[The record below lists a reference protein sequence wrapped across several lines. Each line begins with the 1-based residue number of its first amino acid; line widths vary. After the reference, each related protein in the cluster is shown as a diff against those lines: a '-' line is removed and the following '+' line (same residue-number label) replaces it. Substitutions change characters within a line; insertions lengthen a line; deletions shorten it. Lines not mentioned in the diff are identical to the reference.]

1 MKKAERHQADAAKA
15 GRTEAQTGG
24 AEALTGRKAVDTG
37 RAVTKA
43 GRTTA
48 EIGRTGLKVSRLG
61 LGGAPLA
68 GLYQGVSDEQAAR
81 VVNTYLD
88 HGLGFFDTAPL
99 YGSGVSETRLGAA
112 LSERVR
118 NAPVRGGPHGGAHEA
133 TGAPGQGDGRAAT
146 SRDSFVLATKVG
158 RLLVPDPARD
168 QDVWSDDLPPVGPVF
183 DYSYDGTL
191 RSLEESLGRLGLDR
205 VDILHIHDPDNHYDE
220 AMKGSYRA
228 LVRMRDEEVIR
239 AVGVGMNQ
247 AKMLARFARE
257 GDFDCF
263 LCAGRYTLVDHT
275 ALKRLLPLCED
286 RGISL
291 IVGGPYNSGILAQGA
306 VEGAK
311 FDYRKAPPQ
320 IVEKVR
326 RVEAVC
332 GRHGT
337 PLKAAALQF
346 PLAHPAVAAVIPG
359 ARSPEEVDENVKMF
373 EVGIPADFWAE
384 LREEGLIPD
393 AAPTPV

>member
-1 MKKAERHQADAAKA
+1 MKKDDQLRASAEI
-15 GRTEAQTGG
+15 GRR
-24 AEALTGRKAVDTG
+24 AE
-37 RAVTKA
+37 
-43 GRTTA
+43 A
-48 EIGRTGLKVSRLG
+48 EIGRTGLKVNRLG

-68 GLYQGVSDEQAAR
+68 GLYQGVTDEQAGR
-81 VVNTYLD
+81 VVNTYLG

-99 YGSGVSETRLGAA
+99 YGSGVSETRLGAV

-118 NAPVRGGPHGGAHEA
+118 NATAR
-133 TGAPGQGDGRAAT
+133 DGRAANV
-146 SRDSFVLATKVG
+146 RDAFVLATKVG

-168 QDVWSDDLPPVGPVF
+168 QDVWSDDLPPVGTVF

-191 RSLEESLGRLGLDR
+191 RSLEESLVRLGLDR
-205 VDILHIHDPDNHYDE
+205 VDMLHIHDPDNHYDE
-220 AMKGSYRA
+220 AMEGSYRA
-228 LVRMRDEEVIR
+228 LVRMRDEGVIR

-263 LCAGRYTLVDHT
+263 LCAGRYTLVDHA
-275 ALKRLLPLCED
+275 ALKRLLPLCEE
-286 RGISL
+286 RRISL
-291 IVGGPYNSGILAQGA
+291 IIGGPYNSGILAQGA
-306 VEGAK
+306 VAGAR
-311 FDYRKAPPQ
+311 FDYRKAPPG

-359 ARSPEEVDENVKMF
+359 ARSPEEVDENVQMF
-373 EVGIPADFWAE
+373 EVEIPAGFWSE

-393 AAPTPV
+393 AAPTPA

>member
-1 MKKAERHQADAAKA
+1 MRKDDQAEIGKVP
-15 GRTEAQTGG
+15 GP
-24 AEALTGRKAVDTG
+24 AETNRGIRLS
-37 RAVTKA
+37 
-43 GRTTA
+43 
-48 EIGRTGLKVSRLG
+48 EIGRTGLKVNSIG

-68 GLYQGVSDEQAAR
+68 GLYHSVPDEQADR
-81 VVNTYLD
+81 VVSAYLA
-88 HGLGFFDTAPL
+88 HGPGFIDTAPL

-112 LSERVR
+112 LSGRDR
-118 NAPVRGGPHGGAHEA
+118 NGPARDRSAPA
-133 TGAPGQGDGRAAT
+133 
-146 SRDSFVLATKVG
+146 RDSFVLATKVG
-158 RLLVPDPARD
+158 RLLKPDPARD

-191 RSLEESLGRLGLDR
+191 RSLEESLTRLRLDR
-205 VDILHIHDPDNHYDE
+205 VDILHIHDPDNHYEE

-228 LVRMRDEEVIR
+228 LVRLREEGVIR

-247 AKMLARFARE
+247 AKMLARFAAE

-275 ALKRLLPLCED
+275 ALKRLLPLCEE
-286 RGISL
+286 RNISI

-306 VEGAK
+306 VDGAK
-311 FDYRKAPPQ
+311 FDYRKAPPHV
-320 IVEKVR
+320 VEKVR
-326 RVEAVC
+326 RIESVC

-359 ARSPEEVDENVKMF
+359 ARSPEEVDENAAMAAF
-373 EVGIPADFWAE
+373 EIPGDFWAE
-384 LREEGLIPD
+384 LRAEGLIPD
-393 AAPTPV
+393 AAPTPA

>member
-1 MKKAERHQADAAKA
+1 MKKDDRIEADAAKI
-15 GRTEAQTGG
+15 
-24 AEALTGRKAVDTG
+24 G
-37 RAVTKA
+37 RAV
-43 GRTTA
+43 A
-48 EIGRTGLKVSRLG
+48 EIGRTGLKVHRLG

-68 GLYQGVSDEQAAR
+68 GLYHGVSDEQAAR

-99 YGSGVSETRLGAA
+99 YGSGVSETRLGAT
-112 LSERVR
+112 LSGRVR
-118 NAPVRGGPHGGAHEA
+118 AATARGSAADA
-133 TGAPGQGDGRAAT
+133 TVASGQSDGRAT
-146 SRDSFVLATKVG
+146 PSRDSFVLATKVG
-158 RLLVPDPARD
+158 RLLVPDPTRD
-168 QDVWSDDLPPVGPVF
+168 QDVWSDDLPPIGPVF

-191 RSLEESLGRLGLDR
+191 RSLEESLDRLGLDR
-205 VDILHIHDPDNHYDE
+205 VDILHIHDPDNHYEE

-228 LVRMRDEEVIR
+228 LVRMRDEGVIR

-275 ALKRLLPLCED
+275 ALKRLLPLCEE
-286 RGISL
+286 REISL
-291 IVGGPYNSGILAQGA
+291 IIGGPYNSGILAQGA
-306 VEGAK
+306 VEGAR

-320 IVEKVR
+320 IMEKVR

-332 GRHGT
+332 VRHGT

-384 LREEGLIPD
+384 LRKEGLIPD

>member
-1 MKKAERHQADAAKA
+1 MKQDDQHQASAA
-15 GRTEAQTGG
+15 RPSR
-24 AEALTGRKAVDTG
+24 AE
-37 RAVTKA
+37 
-43 GRTTA
+43 A
-48 EIGRTGLKVSRLG
+48 EIGRTGLKVTRLG

-68 GLYQGVSDEQAAR
+68 GLYQGVTDEAAAR
-81 VVNTYLD
+81 VVDTYLG

-99 YGSGVSETRLGAA
+99 YGSGVSETRLGVA
-112 LSERVR
+112 LSSRGHGRNAPARVR
-118 NAPVRGGPHGGAHEA
+118 NAPARE
-133 TGAPGQGDGRAAT
+133 
-146 SRDSFVLATKVG
+146 SFVLATKVG

-191 RSLEESLGRLGLDR
+191 RSLEESLVRLKLDR
-205 VDILHIHDPDNHYDE
+205 VDILHIHDPDNHYVE
-220 AMKGSYRA
+220 AMEGSYRA
-228 LVRMRDEEVIR
+228 LVRLREEGTIR

-247 AKMLARFARE
+247 AKMLARFAAE

-275 ALKRLLPLCED
+275 ALKRLLPLCDE
-286 RGISL
+286 RNIS
-291 IVGGPYNSGILAQGA
+291 IIIGGPYNSGILAQGA
-306 VEGAK
+306 VDGAK
-311 FDYRKAPPQ
+311 FDYRKAPSH

-326 RVEAVC
+326 RIEAVC

-359 ARSPEEVDENVKMF
+359 ARSPEEVDENVRMF
-373 EVGIPADFWAE
+373 EVEIPTDFWSE
-384 LREEGLIPD
+384 LREDGLIPD
-393 AAPTPV
+393 EAPTPAAPASV

>member
-1 MKKAERHQADAAKA
+1 M
-15 GRTEAQTGG
+15 
-24 AEALTGRKAVDTG
+24 RKDD
-37 RAVTKA
+37 R
-43 GRTTA
+43 A
-48 EIGRTGLKVSRLG
+48 EIGRTGLNVNRLG

-68 GLYQGVSDEQAAR
+68 GLYQGVTDEAAAR
-81 VVNTYLD
+81 VVNTYLG

-112 LSERVR
+112 LSSRERGR
-118 NAPVRGGPHGGAHEA
+118 NAPA
-133 TGAPGQGDGRAAT
+133 
-146 SRDSFVLATKVG
+146 RDAFVLATKVG

-191 RSLEESLGRLGLDR
+191 RSLEESLTRLGLDQ
-205 VDILHIHDPDNHYDE
+205 VDILHIHDPDNHYVE

-228 LVRMRDEEVIR
+228 LLRLREEGVIR

-247 AKMLARFARE
+247 AKMLARFAAE

-275 ALKRLLPLCED
+275 ALKRLLPLCEE
-286 RGISL
+286 RNIS
-291 IVGGPYNSGILAQGA
+291 IIIGGPYNSGILAQGA
-306 VEGAK
+306 VDGAK
-311 FDYRKAPPQ
+311 FDYRKAPPV

-326 RVEAVC
+326 RIEVIC
-332 GRHGT
+332 GRHET

-346 PLAHPAVAAVIPG
+346 PLAHPAVATVIPG
-359 ARSPEEVDENVKMF
+359 ARSPLEVDENVAMAEF
-373 EVGIPADFWAE
+373 EIPGDFWAE
-384 LREEGLIPD
+384 LRDEGLIPD
-393 AAPTPV
+393 EAPTTY

>member
-1 MKKAERHQADAAKA
+1 M
-15 GRTEAQTGG
+15 
-24 AEALTGRKAVDTG
+24 RKDD
-37 RAVTKA
+37 R
-43 GRTTA
+43 A
-48 EIGRTGLKVSRLG
+48 EIGRTGLWVSRLG

-81 VVNTYLD
+81 VVNTYLG

-99 YGSGVSETRLGAA
+99 YGSGVSETRLGTVLSARVGDARLARDGGTDGAA
-112 LSERVR
+112 RGDVR
-118 NAPVRGGPHGGAHEA
+118 ETFVTAPVR
-133 TGAPGQGDGRAAT
+133 TDGRA
-146 SRDSFVLATKVG
+146 SFVLATKVG
-158 RLLVPDPARD
+158 RLLVPNPSRD

-228 LVRMRDEEVIR
+228 LLRLRDEGVIR

-247 AKMLARFARE
+247 AKMLARFAVE

-275 ALKRLLPLCED
+275 ALKRLLPLCEE
-286 RGISL
+286 RNISL
-291 IVGGPYNSGILAQGA
+291 IIGGPYNSGILAQGA

-311 FDYRKAPPQ
+311 FDYRKAPPH

-326 RVEAVC
+326 RVEEVC
-332 GRHGT
+332 TRHGT

-359 ARSPEEVDENVKMF
+359 ARSPEEVDENMRMF
-373 EVGIPADFWAE
+373 EFEIPADFWTE
-384 LREEGLIPD
+384 LRDEGLIPD
-393 AAPTPV
+393 AAPTPA

>member
-1 MKKAERHQADAAKA
+1 MKQDDQHQASAA
-15 GRTEAQTGG
+15 GPVRTEA
-24 AEALTGRKAVDTG
+24 EIG
-37 RAVTKA
+37 RAE
-43 GRTTA
+43 A
-48 EIGRTGLKVSRLG
+48 EIGRTGLKVNRLG

-68 GLYQGVSDEQAAR
+68 GLYQGVTDKAAAR
-81 VVNTYLD
+81 VVNAYLG
-88 HGLGFFDTAPL
+88 HGPGFIDTAPL

-112 LSERVR
+112 LSERGRDARTR
-118 NAPVRGGPHGGAHEA
+118 NAPTRE
-133 TGAPGQGDGRAAT
+133 
-146 SRDSFVLATKVG
+146 SFVLATKVG
-158 RLLVPDPARD
+158 RLLVPNPARD

-191 RSLEESLGRLGLDR
+191 RSLEESLARLGLDR
-205 VDILHIHDPDNHYDE
+205 VDILHIHDPDNHYEE

-228 LVRMRDEEVIR
+228 LVRLREEGVIR

-247 AKMLARFARE
+247 AKMLARFAVE

-275 ALKRLLPLCED
+275 ALKRLLPLCEE
-286 RGISL
+286 RNIS
-291 IVGGPYNSGILAQGA
+291 IIIGGPYNSGILAQGA
-306 VEGAK
+306 VDGAK
-311 FDYRKAPPQ
+311 FDYRQAPPH

-326 RVEAVC
+326 RIEAVC
-332 GRHGT
+332 GRHVT

-373 EVGIPADFWAE
+373 EFEIPEDYWSE

-393 AAPTPV
+393 EAPTPGALPPA

>member
-1 MKKAERHQADAAKA
+1 MRKNDRSRSRDHVQTDEARDHAQTDETRDHAQQDEV
-15 GRTEAQTGG
+15 RSEAQIGG
-24 AEALTGRKAVDTG
+24 AGDGAQIGEARKMV
-37 RAVTKA
+37 
-43 GRTTA
+43 
-48 EIGRTGLKVSRLG
+48 EIGRTGLMVSRLG

-99 YGSGVSETRLGAA
+99 YGSGVSETRLGAV

-118 NAPVRGGPHGGAHEA
+118 NARVSC
-133 TGAPGQGDGRAAT
+133 DGRG
-146 SRDSFVLATKVG
+146 SFVLATKVG

-168 QDVWSDDLPPVGPVF
+168 QDVWSEDLPPVGPVF
-183 DYSYDGTL
+183 DYSYDGTV
-191 RSLEESLGRLGLDR
+191 RSLDESLTRLGLDK

-228 LVRMRDEEVIR
+228 LVRMRDEGVIR

-247 AKMLARFARE
+247 AKMLARFAQE
-257 GDFDCF
+257 CDFDCF

-275 ALKRLLPLCED
+275 ALKRLLPLCEE
-286 RGISL
+286 RKISL
-291 IVGGPYNSGILAQGA
+291 IIGGPYNSGILAQGA

-311 FDYRKAPPQ
+311 FDYRKAPPG
-320 IVEKVR
+320 IVERVR
-326 RVEAVC
+326 RVETVC

-359 ARSPEEVDENVKMF
+359 ARSPEEVDENVAMAEF
-373 EVGIPADFWAE
+373 EIPADFWAE
-384 LREEGLIPD
+384 LRQEGLIPD
-393 AAPTPV
+393 EAPTPG

>member
-1 MKKAERHQADAAKA
+1 M
-15 GRTEAQTGG
+15 
-24 AEALTGRKAVDTG
+24 RKDD
-37 RAVTKA
+37 R
-43 GRTTA
+43 A
-48 EIGRTGLKVSRLG
+48 EIGRTGLTVSRLG

-81 VVNTYLD
+81 TVNTYLG

-99 YGSGVSETRLGAA
+99 YGSGVSETRLGAV
-112 LSERVR
+112 LSTRVR
-118 NAPVRGGPHGGAHEA
+118 DA
-133 TGAPGQGDGRAAT
+133 GDGGDPTVRDTLVTARSRSAA
-146 SRDSFVLATKVG
+146 RGSFVLATKAG

-205 VDILHIHDPDNHYDE
+205 VDILHIHDPDNHYEE

-228 LVRMRDEEVIR
+228 LLRLREEKVIR

-247 AKMLARFARE
+247 AKMLARFAVE

-275 ALKRLLPLCED
+275 ALKRLLPLCEE
-286 RGISL
+286 RNISL
-291 IVGGPYNSGILAQGA
+291 IIGGPYNSGILAQGA
-306 VEGAK
+306 VEGAT
-311 FDYRKAPPQ
+311 FDYRKAPAH
-320 IVEKVR
+320 IVDRVR
-326 RVEAVC
+326 RVEEVC
-332 GRHGT
+332 ARHGT

-346 PLAHPAVAAVIPG
+346 PLGHPAVAAVIPG
-359 ARSPEEVDENVKMF
+359 ARSPEEVDENAGMF
-373 EVGIPADFWAE
+373 EFEIPADFWTE
-384 LREEGLIPD
+384 LRDEGLIPD
-393 AAPTPV
+393 KAPTPA

>member
-1 MKKAERHQADAAKA
+1 MKKDDR
-15 GRTEAQTGG
+15 
-24 AEALTGRKAVDTG
+24 
-37 RAVTKA
+37 
-43 GRTTA
+43 A
-48 EIGRTGLKVSRLG
+48 EIGRTGLAVNRLG

-68 GLYQGVSDEQAAR
+68 GLYQGVTDEAAAR
-81 VVNTYLD
+81 VVDTYLG

-99 YGSGVSETRLGAA
+99 YGSGVSETRLGEV
-112 LSERVR
+112 LS
-118 NAPVRGGPHGGAHEA
+118 
-133 TGAPGQGDGRAAT
+133 
-146 SRDSFVLATKVG
+146 SRDRGSYVLATKVG
-158 RLLVPDPARD
+158 RLLVRDPERD

-191 RSLEESLGRLGLDR
+191 RALDESLSRLGLDR
-205 VDILHIHDPDNHYDE
+205 VEILHIHDPDNDYEE

-228 LVRMRDEEVIR
+228 LVRLRDEGVIR

-247 AKMLARFARE
+247 AKMLARFATE

-275 ALKRLLPLCED
+275 ALKRLLPLCEERD
-286 RGISL
+286 IS
-291 IVGGPYNSGILAQGA
+291 IIIGGPYNSGILAQGA
-306 VEGAK
+306 VDGAR
-311 FDYRKAPPQ
+311 FDYRKAPAQ

-332 GRHGT
+332 NRHGT

-359 ARSPEEVDENVKMF
+359 ARSPGEVDENVRMF
-373 EVGIPADFWAE
+373 EVEIPADFWSE

-393 AAPTPV
+393 EAPTPG

>member
-1 MKKAERHQADAAKA
+1 MKKDDR
-15 GRTEAQTGG
+15 
-24 AEALTGRKAVDTG
+24 
-37 RAVTKA
+37 
-43 GRTTA
+43 A
-48 EIGRTGLKVSRLG
+48 EIGRTGLKVNRLG

-68 GLYQGVSDEQAAR
+68 GLYQGVTDEQAGR
-81 VVNTYLD
+81 VVNTYLG

-99 YGSGVSETRLGAA
+99 YGSGVSETRLGAV
-112 LSERVR
+112 LSGRVLD
-118 NAPVRGGPHGGAHEA
+118 APA
-133 TGAPGQGDGRAAT
+133 
-146 SRDSFVLATKVG
+146 RDAFVLATKVG

-191 RSLEESLGRLGLDR
+191 RSLDESLGRLDLDR
-205 VDILHIHDPDNHYDE
+205 VDILHIHDPDNHYEE

-228 LVRMRDEEVIR
+228 LVRLREEGVIR

-275 ALKRLLPLCED
+275 ALKRLLRLCEE
-286 RGISL
+286 RRISL
-291 IVGGPYNSGILAQGA
+291 IIGGPYNSGILAQGA
-306 VEGAK
+306 VAGAK
-311 FDYRKAPPQ
+311 FDYRKAPPG

-332 GRHGT
+332 RRHGT

-359 ARSPEEVDENVKMF
+359 ARSPEEVDENVQMF
-373 EVGIPADFWAE
+373 EVEIPADFWSE
-384 LREEGLIPD
+384 LREEGLIPED
-393 AAPTPV
+393 APTPA

>member
-1 MKKAERHQADAAKA
+1 MRKDDRAA
-15 GRTEAQTGG
+15 
-24 AEALTGRKAVDTG
+24 
-37 RAVTKA
+37 
-43 GRTTA
+43 
-48 EIGRTGLKVSRLG
+48 IGRTGLMVNRLG

-68 GLYQGVSDEQAAR
+68 GLYQGVSNEQASR
-81 VVNTYLD
+81 VINTYLG

-99 YGSGVSETRLGAA
+99 YGSGVSETRLGSV
-112 LSERVR
+112 LSARIPGGS
-118 NAPVRGGPHGGAHEA
+118 ASGGSARGGHTSGGHARDAGDGESY
-133 TGAPGQGDGRAAT
+133 TGAGNGRDA
-146 SRDSFVLATKVG
+146 FVLATKVG

-168 QDVWSDDLPPVGPVF
+168 QDVWSEDLPPVGPVF

-228 LVRMRDEEVIR
+228 LVRMRDEGVIR

-247 AKMLARFARE
+247 AKMLARFAVE

-275 ALKRLLPLCED
+275 ALKRLLPLCEE
-286 RGISL
+286 RKISL
-291 IVGGPYNSGILAQGA
+291 IIGGPYNSGILAQGA

-311 FDYRKAPPQ
+311 FDYRKAPPG
-320 IVEKVR
+320 IVERVR
-326 RVEAVC
+326 RIEAVC

-359 ARSPEEVDENVKMF
+359 ARSPEEVDENAKMF
-373 EVGIPADFWAE
+373 EIEIPEDLWAE
-384 LREEGLIPD
+384 LRLEGLIPD
-393 AAPTPV
+393 EAPTP

>member
-1 MKKAERHQADAAKA
+1 M
-15 GRTEAQTGG
+15 
-24 AEALTGRKAVDTG
+24 
-37 RAVTKA
+37 TKND
-43 GRTTA
+43 RA
-48 EIGRTGLKVSRLG
+48 EIGRTGLMISRLG

-68 GLYQGVSDEQAAR
+68 GLYQGVTDEQAGR

-99 YGSGVSETRLGAA
+99 YGSGVSETRLGAV
-112 LSERVR
+112 LSDRVR
-118 NAPVRGGPHGGAHEA
+118 NA
-133 TGAPGQGDGRAAT
+133 
-146 SRDSFVLATKVG
+146 FVLATKVG

-191 RSLEESLGRLGLDR
+191 RSLEESLDRLGLDR
-205 VDILHIHDPDNHYDE
+205 VDILHIHDPDNHYEE

-228 LVRMRDEEVIR
+228 LVRMRDEGVVR

-247 AKMLARFARE
+247 AKMLVRFARE

-275 ALKRLLPLCED
+275 ALKRLLPLCEE
-286 RGISL
+286 RNISL
-291 IVGGPYNSGILAQGA
+291 IIGGPYNSGILAQGA

-311 FDYRKAPPQ
+311 FDYRKAPPG
-320 IVEKVR
+320 IMEKVR

-332 GRHGT
+332 NRHGT

-373 EVGIPADFWAE
+373 EVEIPADFWTE

-393 AAPTPV
+393 AAPMPA

>member
-1 MKKAERHQADAAKA
+1 MKQDDRHQASASIA
-15 GRTEAQTGG
+15 GRVEA
-24 AEALTGRKAVDTG
+24 EIG
-37 RAVTKA
+37 RAE
-43 GRTTA
+43 A
-48 EIGRTGLKVSRLG
+48 EIGRTGLKVNRLG

-68 GLYQGVSDEQAAR
+68 GLYQGVTDDDAAR
-81 VVNTYLD
+81 VVNAYLG

-112 LSERVR
+112 LSSRAHDR
-118 NAPVRGGPHGGAHEA
+118 NHSCNAPARE
-133 TGAPGQGDGRAAT
+133 
-146 SRDSFVLATKVG
+146 SFVLATKVG
-158 RLLVPDPARD
+158 RLLVPDPKRD

-191 RSLEESLGRLGLDR
+191 RSLEESLTRLGLDR
-205 VDILHIHDPDNHYDE
+205 VDILHIHDPDNHYEE

-228 LVRMRDEEVIR
+228 LLRLREEGVIR

-247 AKMLARFARE
+247 AKMLARFAAE

-275 ALKRLLPLCED
+275 ALKRLLPLCEE
-286 RGISL
+286 RNIS
-291 IVGGPYNSGILAQGA
+291 IIIGGPYNSGILAQGA
-306 VEGAK
+306 VDGAK
-311 FDYRKAPPQ
+311 FDYRKAPSH

-326 RVEAVC
+326 RIEAVC

-359 ARSPEEVDENVKMF
+359 ARTPEEVDENVRMF
-373 EVGIPADFWAE
+373 EFEIPADFWSE
-384 LREEGLIPD
+384 LREEGLVPED
-393 AAPTPV
+393 APTPGGPASA

>member
-1 MKKAERHQADAAKA
+1 MKKDDQHQASEV
-15 GRTEAQTGG
+15 RSRR
-24 AEALTGRKAVDTG
+24 AEPEITRNAS
-37 RAVTKA
+37 
-43 GRTTA
+43 A
-48 EIGRTGLKVSRLG
+48 EIGRTGLRVNRLG

-68 GLYQGVSDEQAAR
+68 GLYQGVTDEAATQ
-81 VVNTYLD
+81 VVDTYLG
-88 HGLGFFDTAPL
+88 HGPGFFDTAPL
-99 YGSGVSETRLGAA
+99 YGSGVSETRLGVA
-112 LSERVR
+112 LSSRERGR
-118 NAPVRGGPHGGAHEA
+118 
-133 TGAPGQGDGRAAT
+133 GAPARE
-146 SRDSFVLATKVG
+146 SFVLATKVG

-191 RSLEESLGRLGLDR
+191 RSLEESLVRLRLDR
-205 VDILHIHDPDNHYDE
+205 VDILHIHDPDNHYEE

-228 LVRMRDEEVIR
+228 LVRLREEGVIR

-247 AKMLARFARE
+247 AKMLARFAVE

-275 ALKRLLPLCED
+275 ALKRLLPLCVE
-286 RGISL
+286 RNIS
-291 IVGGPYNSGILAQGA
+291 IIIGGPYNSGILAQGA
-306 VEGAK
+306 VDGAK

-326 RVEAVC
+326 RIEAVC
-332 GRHGT
+332 GRHET

-359 ARSPEEVDENVKMF
+359 ARSPEEVDENVRMY
-373 EVGIPADFWAE
+373 EVEVPADFWSE
-384 LREEGLIPD
+384 LREEGLVPED
-393 AAPTPV
+393 APTPD

>member
-1 MKKAERHQADAAKA
+1 MKKDDQSRSRDHAQKGVVRS
-15 GRTEAQTGG
+15 EAQ
-24 AEALTGRKAVDTG
+24 
-37 RAVTKA
+37 
-43 GRTTA
+43 
-48 EIGRTGLKVSRLG
+48 IGRTRLRVSRLG

-99 YGSGVSETRLGAA
+99 YGSGVSETRLGAV
-112 LSERVR
+112 LLDRDRV
-118 NAPVRGGPHGGAHEA
+118 
-133 TGAPGQGDGRAAT
+133 
-146 SRDSFVLATKVG
+146 SFVLATKVG

-191 RSLEESLGRLGLDR
+191 RSLDESLARLGLDR

-220 AMKGSYRA
+220 AMTGSYRA
-228 LVRMRDEEVIR
+228 LIRMRDEGVIG

-247 AKMLARFARE
+247 AKMLARFAVE

-263 LCAGRYTLVDHT
+263 LCAGRYTLVDHG
-275 ALKRLLPLCED
+275 ALKRLLPLCEE
-286 RGISL
+286 RKISL
-291 IVGGPYNSGILAQGA
+291 IIGGPYNSGILAQGA

-311 FDYRKAPPQ
+311 FDYRKAPPG
-320 IVEKVR
+320 IVERVR

-359 ARSPEEVDENVKMF
+359 ARSPEEVDENVAMAEF
-373 EVGIPADFWAE
+373 EIPSDFWAE
-384 LREEGLIPD
+384 LRQEGLIPD
-393 AAPTPV
+393 GAPTPG

>member
-1 MKKAERHQADAAKA
+1 MKKADR
-15 GRTEAQTGG
+15 
-24 AEALTGRKAVDTG
+24 
-37 RAVTKA
+37 
-43 GRTTA
+43 A
-48 EIGRTGLKVSRLG
+48 EIGRTGLKISRLG

-68 GLYQGVSDEQAAR
+68 GLYRGVSDEQSAQ

-99 YGSGVSETRLGAA
+99 YGSGVSETRLGAV
-112 LSERVR
+112 LSGHSRDLD
-118 NAPVRGGPHGGAHEA
+118 HG
-133 TGAPGQGDGRAAT
+133 
-146 SRDSFVLATKVG
+146 RDSFVLATKVG

-183 DYSYDGTL
+183 DYSYDGDPAFPGGKPRTP
-191 RSLEESLGRLGLDR
+191 GLDR

-220 AMKGSYRA
+220 AMTGSYRA
-228 LVRMRDEEVIR
+228 LLRLREEGVIR

-247 AKMLARFARE
+247 AKMLARFSRE

-275 ALKRLLPLCED
+275 ALKRLLPLCVE
-286 RGISL
+286 RNISL
-291 IVGGPYNSGILAQGA
+291 IIGGPYNSGILAQGA

-311 FDYRKAPPQ
+311 FDYRKPPQ
-320 IVEKVR
+320 QIME
-326 RVEAVC
+326 RVSCIEAVC

-359 ARSPEEVDENVKMF
+359 ARSPEEVNENVKMF
-373 EVGIPADFWAE
+373 EFEIPTDFWGE

-393 AAPTPV
+393 DAPTPA

>member
-1 MKKAERHQADAAKA
+1 MKKDDQPQASAAKS
-15 GRTEAQTGG
+15 RR
-24 AEALTGRKAVDTG
+24 AE
-37 RAVTKA
+37 
-43 GRTTA
+43 A
-48 EIGRTGLKVSRLG
+48 EIGCAGLKVNRLG

-68 GLYQGVSDEQAAR
+68 GLYQGVTDEAAAR
-81 VVNTYLD
+81 VVDIYLG
-88 HGLGFFDTAPL
+88 HGPGFIDTAPL

-112 LSERVR
+112 LSSRGRGR
-118 NAPVRGGPHGGAHEA
+118 NAPARG
-133 TGAPGQGDGRAAT
+133 
-146 SRDSFVLATKVG
+146 SFVLATKVG

-191 RSLEESLGRLGLDR
+191 RSLEESLARLGLDR
-205 VDILHIHDPDNHYDE
+205 VDILHIHDPDNHYEE

-228 LVRMRDEEVIR
+228 LVRLREEGVIR

-247 AKMLARFARE
+247 AKMLARFAVE

-275 ALKRLLPLCED
+275 ALKRLLPLCEE
-286 RGISL
+286 RNISI

-306 VEGAK
+306 VDGAK
-311 FDYRKAPPQ
+311 FDYRKAPPH

-326 RVEAVC
+326 RIEAVC
-332 GRHGT
+332 SRHGT

-346 PLAHPAVAAVIPG
+346 PLAHPVVAAVIPG
-359 ARSPEEVDENVKMF
+359 ARSPEEVDENMQMF
-373 EVGIPADFWAE
+373 EFEIPADFWSE
-384 LREEGLIPD
+384 MREEGLIPD
-393 AAPTPV
+393 DAPTPAVLPPA

>member
-1 MKKAERHQADAAKA
+1 MRKNDRSRSRDHDQTDEARDH
-15 GRTEAQTGG
+15 AQTDEARDPAQTDENRDHAQQGEVRSEAEIGG
-24 AEALTGRKAVDTG
+24 AGDGAQIGEARKMV
-37 RAVTKA
+37 
-43 GRTTA
+43 
-48 EIGRTGLKVSRLG
+48 EIGRTGLMVSRLG

-68 GLYQGVSDEQAAR
+68 GLYQGVSEEQAAR

-99 YGSGVSETRLGAA
+99 YGSGVSETRLGAV
-112 LSERVR
+112 LSNHDRV
-118 NAPVRGGPHGGAHEA
+118 
-133 TGAPGQGDGRAAT
+133 
-146 SRDSFVLATKVG
+146 SFVLATKVG

-168 QDVWSDDLPPVGPVF
+168 QDVWSEDLPPVGPVF

-205 VDILHIHDPDNHYDE
+205 VDILHIHDPDNHFEE

-228 LVRMRDEEVIR
+228 LVRMRDEGVIR

-247 AKMLARFARE
+247 AKMLARFAVE

-263 LCAGRYTLVDHT
+263 LCAGRYTLVDHN
-275 ALKRLLPLCED
+275 ALKRLLPLCEE
-286 RGISL
+286 RKISL

-311 FDYRKAPPQ
+311 FDYRKAPPG
-320 IVEKVR
+320 IMERVR

-332 GRHGT
+332 GRHDT

-359 ARSPEEVDENVKMF
+359 ARSPEEVDENVAMAEF
-373 EVGIPADFWAE
+373 EIPSDFWAE
-384 LREEGLIPD
+384 LRLEGLIPD
-393 AAPTPV
+393 KAPTPG